1 MRRRIALATVLA
13 ALVGVL
19 AAGLVAVGLVRTA
32 YDGQARQNLH
42 REAVLVATAEVARP
56 AALRGVRALGVRVVR
71 VLPDGSTRPLLA
83 QVDPQDVRTAA
94 AGGEASV
101 DRRLGGTRYLVEVQ
115 PVEGGGGVILV
126 QPLREARAV
135 TGGVFR
141 KLAVALLL
149 GLGVA
154 VLIGVGLAR
163 RLSQPLVQAAG
174 AAHRLAAGERGVRL
188 AEDGPEEVAE
198 LSRSLNALAVALA
211 GSEAR
216 EREFLL
222 SVSHELRTPLTG
234 IRGFA

>member
-32 YDGQARQNLH
+32 YDGQARRNLH
-42 REAVLVATAEVARP
+42 REAVLVATAEGVRP
-56 AALRGVRALGVRVVR
+56 LALRGVKALGVRVVR
-71 VLPDGSTRPLLA
+71 VQADGTTRPLRAL
-83 QVDPQDVRTAA
+83 VDPQDVQTAA
-94 AGGEASV
+94 AGGQASV
-101 DRRLGGTRYLVEVQ
+101 DRRLAGTRFLVEVQ
-115 PVEGGGGVILV
+115 PVEGGGGVVLM

-163 RLSQPLVQAAG
+163 RLSEPLVRAAG

-188 AEDGPEEVAE
+188 EE
-198 LSRSLNALAVALA
+198 
-211 GSEAR
+211 
-216 EREFLL
+216 
-222 SVSHELRTPLTG
+222 
-234 IRGFA
+234 